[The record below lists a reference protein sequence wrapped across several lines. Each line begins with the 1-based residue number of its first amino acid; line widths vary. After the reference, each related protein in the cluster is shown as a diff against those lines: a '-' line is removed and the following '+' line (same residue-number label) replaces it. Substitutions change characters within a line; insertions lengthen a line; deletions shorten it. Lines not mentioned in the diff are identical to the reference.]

1 MEFQLQIMIKKI
13 SILFYLLI
21 LLSWQKTLAQRDALF
36 FKHLTTSNGLSSNR
50 IITILED
57 KDGFIWF
64 GTGDGINLFNGS
76 SIKKFNLEARCMSLD
91 PKTKNILVG
100 TEKGLELFDKNF
112 QSFKQLNLQNIL
124 GEKLNTGDVR
134 ALCFSADKKLYVGGD
149 SFVVLNETMT
159 DFKQYDLPKDSNGRY
174 SKIISINV
182 IEKGKVLLGTQQ
194 GVWEFN
200 LKTEKYTAVYKN
212 EDLGLITKLFI
223 DKNSN
228 LWICTYSKGICFVKD
243 GNLKATPI
251 FFKQENGFLINN
263 RVIDMVEDG
272 DQVFLIA
279 NIEGGLVRFDKKNNK
294 IDHAKPDIHNSNSL
308 SGKALTT
315 ILKDSQNNIWI
326 GTYNS
331 GVNFIDRHR
340 KKFEHYQIN
349 FKNDGLFNNN
359 IRAMFQDSRGNIW
372 IGTKED
378 GGLSKFNRNSGT
390 FNHYKPN
397 ESSAGS
403 LSDDYVFCIEE
414 IDPTHLMIG
423 TLKKGIDIF
432 DVESGR
438 FSNILYNKSNLLYN
452 MVYTIHKDLKKR
464 IWVDYG
470 GLFYEFFPQNNTF
483 KNIKGLANVKC
494 VIDENE
500 DHLWIGTY
508 EKGLYLFN
516 TNTKQFKKFDVGSN
530 EINTLKKDSQGNLWV
545 GTNNGLICKKANSK
559 NYITY
564 TVKDGLA
571 NNQVLALLIDD
582 NDNIWAST
590 TNGLSKLNSKNK
602 KIKNYYINDGLQ
614 GNEFERYVAFK
625 TKEGELMFGGRNGF
639 NIFHPDKI
647 FDNTSIPKVVITDFN
662 LFNKPVSIGSKDSPL
677 TKDISQ
683 TEELTLSNDQSVITF
698 GFVALNYSSPE
709 KNQYAYLLEGFDK
722 DWNYIGNRRDATYT
736 SLPAGDYV
744 FRVRASNSDGYW
756 NSEGASIKIT
766 VLPPWWKTFYAY
778 FSYIVIIM
786 FLFRVFY
793 HFLSLHVNLKNNL
806 ILEQIEKE
814 SDKQL
819 YQAKL
824 QFFTNI
830 SHEFRTPLTLII
842 GPLDKLMRSNSN
854 NPKLQKQF
862 KLMEANTKRLL
873 RLINQLMDFRKVESG
888 KLTMSVAKY
897 DIFEITNKIAD
908 CFMDKAKNSS
918 INFTVNSSIDK
929 IYVYF
934 DLEKYDI
941 ILHNLLSNAFKFT
954 QDYGNIAVVICTN
967 RVEDEE
973 FVEICVKD
981 DGKGMSE
988 ENVKQIFEEFYQ
1000 VDQDQNG
1007 TGIGLSLTKKLVEL
1021 HKGHIKVE
1029 SSIGKGSRFTVSLRL
1044 GQEHFNSTDLLYLQE
1059 KNTNRIDEDKDDTH
1073 AEDEYNLDVL
1083 DNNNS
1088 IQEHYIFKNHKKT
1101 IKILLVE
1108 DNDELRDYLKENLEN
1123 YYSIYEA
1130 KDGIE
1135 GIKECL
1141 KVNPDLVISDVMMPN
1156 KNGVEMCR
1164 DLKTDIRISHI
1175 PIILLTART
1184 SSEYKIEGLKTGAD
1198 AYMEKPFDMRLLEI
1212 QIVNLLESRK
1222 KLRERFGNEINIA
1235 PSEIS
1240 SSSVDDRFLN
1250 KAVQIVEDHLAES
1263 EFNVDDFVR
1272 EMRMNRSSLH
1282 IKLKALTNKSTTEF
1296 IRSIRLKTAAA
1307 LLKQSNLSI
1316 SEIAYKTGFATPP
1329 YFSKC
1334 FKKSFGILP
1343 TDYRN
1348 E

>member
-1 MEFQLQIMIKKI
+1 MIKII
-13 SILFYLLI
+13 SILFYLLT
-21 LLSWQKTLAQRDALF
+21 LLSWQKISAQKDALF

-76 SIKKFNLEARCMSLD
+76 SIKKFNVEARCMSLD

-112 QSFKQLNLQNIL
+112 QSFKRLNLQNIL

-134 ALCFSADKKLYVGGD
+134 ALYFSADKKLYVGGD
-149 SFVVLNETMT
+149 SFAVLNESMT
-159 DFKQYDLPKDSNGRY
+159 DFKKYDLPKDSNGRY

-194 GVWEFN
+194 GVWQLN
-200 LKTEKYTAVYKN
+200 LTTGKYTAVYKN

-228 LWICTYSKGICFVKD
+228 LWICTYSKGICFVKNS
-243 GNLKATPI
+243 NLKDAPI
-251 FFKQENGFLINN
+251 FFKQENGYLINN

-294 IDHAKPDIHNSNSL
+294 IDHSKPDIHNSNSL

-470 GLFYEFFPQNNTF
+470 GLFYEFLPQNNTF

-564 TVKDGLA
+564 TIKQGLA
-571 NNQVLALLIDD
+571 NNQVLAILIDD

-602 KIKNYYINDGLQ
+602 KIKNYYVNDGLQ

-698 GFVALNYSSPE
+698 GFVALNHSSPE

-744 FRVRASNSDGYW
+744 FRVKASNSDGYW
-756 NSEGASIKIT
+756 NNKGASIKIT

-778 FSYIVIIM
+778 FAYVVVIM
-786 FLFRVFY
+786 LLFKAFY
-793 HFLSLHVNLKNNL
+793 HFLSEHVNLKNNL

-814 SDKQL
+814 NNKQL
-819 YQAKL
+819 YLAKL

-830 SHEFRTPLTLII
+830 SHEFRTPLTLIL
-842 GPLDKLMRSNSN
+842 GPLDKLIQSNIN

-873 RLINQLMDFRKVESG
+873 RLINQLMDFRKVGSG
-888 KLTMSVAKY
+888 KLTINVAKY
-897 DIFEITNKIAD
+897 DLVATTKKITD
-908 CFMDKAKNSS
+908 CYIGKAENCS
-918 INFTVNSSIDK
+918 INFTVNSSIDS

-941 ILHNLLSNAFKFT
+941 ILNNLLSNAFKFT
-954 QDYGNIAVVICTN
+954 QNYGNIAVDINLKNT
-967 RVEDEE
+967 EDGNE
-973 FVEICVKD
+973 FVEISVED
-981 DGKGMSE
+981 NGKGISE
-988 ENVKQIFEEFYQ
+988 ENVKRVFEEFYQ
-1000 VDQDQNG
+1000 VDQDQIG
-1007 TGIGLSLTKKLVEL
+1007 TGIGLSLTEKLVEL
-1021 HKGHIKVE
+1021 HKGSIRVE
-1029 SSIGKGSRFTVSLRL
+1029 SSIGKGSCFTVSLRL
-1044 GQEHFNSTDLLYLQE
+1044 GREHFTATDHLLSQDNAYPVEEEFNYL
-1059 KNTNRIDEDKDDTH
+1059 
-1073 AEDEYNLDVL
+1073 DEYNLDVL
-1083 DNNNS
+1083 DGENS
-1088 IQEHYIFKNHKKT
+1088 IQDRYIFKNHKKP

-1108 DNDELRDYLKENLEN
+1108 DNDDLRDYLKENLEN
-1123 YYSIYEA
+1123 YYSVYEA

-1240 SSSVDDRFLN
+1240 SSSADDRFLN
-1250 KAVQIVEDHLAES
+1250 KAIQIVEDHLAES
-1263 EFNVDDFVR
+1263 EFSVDDFVT
-1272 EMRMNRSSLH
+1272 EMRMSRSSLH

-1307 LLKQSNLSI
+1307 LIKQSDLSI

>member
-1 MEFQLQIMIKKI
+1 MIKIIKI
-13 SILFYLLI
+13 TFSLFI
-21 LLSWQKTLAQRDALF
+21 LLSWQKTHAQRDALF
-36 FKHLTTSNGLSSNR
+36 FKHLTNSNGLSSNR

-100 TEKGLELFDKNF
+100 TERGLELFDKNS
-112 QSFKQLNLQNIL
+112 QSFKRLNLQNSL
-124 GEKLNTGDVR
+124 GEKLNTGDIKI
-134 ALCFSADKKLYVGGD
+134 LYFSADKKLYMGGD
-149 SFVVLNETMT
+149 SFVVINETMT
-159 DFKQYDLPKDSNGRY
+159 DFKKYELPRDSNGKY
-174 SKIISINV
+174 TKIITINV
-182 IEKGKVLLGTQQ
+182 IEKGKVLLGTKQ
-194 GVWEFN
+194 GLWELN
-200 LKTEKYTAVYKN
+200 LKTGKYNAVYKN
-212 EDLGLITKLFI
+212 EDLGFITKLFI
-223 DKNSN
+223 DKKSN

-243 GNLKATPI
+243 GNIKAPPV

-272 DQVFLIA
+272 DQTFLIA

-294 IDHAKPDIHNSNSL
+294 VNFFQPDIHNSNGI
-308 SGKALTT
+308 SGKALTA
-315 ILKDSQNNIWI
+315 IVKDSQDNIWI

-359 IRAMFQDSRGNIW
+359 VRTMFQDSRGNIW

-390 FNHYKPN
+390 FVNYKPN
-397 ESSAGS
+397 ENNSAS

-414 IDPTHLMIG
+414 LDPTHLMIG
-423 TLKKGIDIF
+423 TFKKGMDIF
-432 DVESGR
+432 DVNSGR
-438 FSNILYNKSNLLYN
+438 FSHILYNKNNSVNN

-464 IWVDYG
+464 IWLDYG
-470 GLFYEFFPQNNTF
+470 GSFYEFIPQNKTF
-483 KNIKGLANVKC
+483 VNVKGLVYVKC
-494 VIDENE
+494 IVDENE

-516 TNTKQFKKFDVGSN
+516 TNTKQIKKFDIGSN
-530 EINTLKKDSQGNLWV
+530 EINALRKDDKGNLWV
-545 GTNNGLICKKANSK
+545 GTNKGLVCKKANK
-559 NYITY
+559 KDYITY

-571 NNQVLALLIDD
+571 NNQILALLIDD
-582 NDNIWAST
+582 KDNVWAST
-590 TNGLSKLNSKNK
+590 THGLSKLNTKNK
-602 KIKNYYINDGLQ
+602 KIRNYYVNDGLQ
-614 GNEFERYVAFK
+614 GNEFERYAALK
-625 TKEGELMFGGRNGF
+625 TKDGELMFGGRNGF
-639 NIFHPDKI
+639 NIFHPDRILDNSSVPKI
-647 FDNTSIPKVVITDFN
+647 VITDFN
-662 LFNKPVSIGSKDSPL
+662 LFNKPAAIGSKDSPL

-683 TEELTLSNDQSVITF
+683 TEELVLTNNQSVVTF

-709 KNQYAYLLEGFDK
+709 KNQYAYFLDGFDE

-736 SLPAGDYV
+736 NLPAGDYV
-744 FRVRASNSDGYW
+744 FRVKASNSDGYW
-756 NSEGASIKIT
+756 NNKGASIKIT

-778 FSYIVIIM
+778 FAYIVIIIL
-786 FLFRVFY
+786 LFKAFY

-814 SDKQL
+814 NDKQL

-842 GPLDKLMRSNSN
+842 GPLDKLMRSNIN

-888 KLTMSVAKY
+888 KLTMSVAKH
-897 DIFEITNKIAD
+897 DIVEITNKIAD
-908 CFMDKAKNSS
+908 CFMDKAENNS
-918 INFTVNSSIDK
+918 INFTVNSTVDQ

-954 QDYGNIAVVICTN
+954 QDHGNIAVAIGLNTI
-967 RVEDEE
+967 EDEE
-973 FVEICVKD
+973 FVEISVTD

-1007 TGIGLSLTKKLVEL
+1007 TGIGLSLTEKLVAL

-1044 GQEHFNSTDLLYLQE
+1044 GQEHFKPTDFYLPE
-1059 KNTNRIDEDKDDTH
+1059 NNTNGIDGDIDKTH
-1073 AEDEYNLDVL
+1073 AVDEYNLDVL
-1083 DNNNS
+1083 DHNNPV
-1088 IQEHYIFKNHKKT
+1088 QEHYIFKNQKRT

-1108 DNDELRDYLKENLEN
+1108 DNDELRNYLKENLEN
-1123 YYSIYEA
+1123 YYSVYEA
-1130 KDGIE
+1130 KDGVE
-1135 GIKECL
+1135 GLKECIR
-1141 KVNPDLVISDVMMPN
+1141 VNPDLVISDVMMPN

-1175 PIILLTART
+1175 PIILLTAKT
-1184 SSEYKIEGLKTGAD
+1184 SFEYRIEGLKTGAD
-1198 AYMEKPFDMRLLEI
+1198 AYIDKPFDMSLLEV
-1212 QIVNLLESRK
+1212 QIVNLLESRER
-1222 KLRERFGNEINIA
+1222 LRERFGNEINIV

-1240 SSSVDDRFLN
+1240 CSSADDRFLGR
-1250 KAVQIVEDHLAES
+1250 AIQIVEEHLTES
-1263 EFNVDDFVR
+1263 EFSVEDFVR
-1272 EMRMNRSSLH
+1272 EIGMSRSSLH

-1307 LLKQSNLSI
+1307 LLKQSNQSI
-1316 SEIAYKTGFATPP
+1316 SEIAYITGFATPP
-1329 YFSKC
+1329 YFTKC
-1334 FKKSFGILP
+1334 FKKFFGKLP